1 MNTGA
6 SDLPLPG
13 PFRLPPANVAR
24 HPAALLAVRD
34 LRGWIDGLPL
44 ANPPRCAQMLLQ
56 QLRLLV
62 RDPEPGGRF
71 AALLALYQGPLDAL
85 LEIVRERLHGFGDSA
100 GPLDQ
105 LEYQAVELLQELAH
119 GHLRLAN
126 QATAAGKAPGHAD
139 LCSAMRLLDHAL
151 NIERMHY
158 HRLDPDAWR
167 RVVGIYLHA
176 EHLGLAD
183 RDCPGTPV
191 AGEPR
196 TLRGLFF
203 RSLLVS
209 LSDPHHHRPNEV
221 LGWLS
226 WLGDH
231 AGGLRLSLLP
241 EGAYAIPV
249 DVSATLPPLAGAR
262 RGRPGPDTRYLA
274 VDTVL
279 ERLQTATDAPSGLR
293 QALLDVIKGR
303 KTPEQR
309 QSERQP
315 RNQPYRLVYGL
326 RAIHERL
333 AELIQGRPP
342 GPTRQP
348 PLDCTLVNLSRT
360 GAALQLHG
368 PASPPLCVDE
378 PVLAEGAMTGSGGA
392 PVGFAARIR
401 RQVSGDGQQI
411 EIGVEKLT
419 GRLLPVRLRSAT
431 AETGRNE
438 PEALLLQDIES
449 GRLTLIAARSRY
461 RDDECVTVEGPNTR
475 YTLRLRSVILAV
487 QHVAYIQVE
496 VVEH

>member
-24 HPAALLAVRD
+24 HPAVLLAPRE
-34 LRGWIDGLPL
+34 LRAWIDGLPL
-44 ANPPRCAQMLLQ
+44 ANPPRCAQMLQQ

-62 RDPEPGGRF
+62 RDPQPGARF
-71 AALLALYQGPLDAL
+71 GALLELYQRPFDSL
-85 LEIVRERLHGFGDSA
+85 LEIVRERLHSFGDSA

-105 LEYQAVELLQELAH
+105 LEYQSVELLSELAF

-126 QATAAGKAPGHAD
+126 QAIAAGKAPGHAD
-139 LCSAMRLLDHAL
+139 LCRAMRLLDNAL
-151 NIERMHY
+151 NIERLHY

-167 RVVGIYLHA
+167 LVLGIYLHG
-176 EHLGLAD
+176 EHLGLGE
-183 RDCPGTPV
+183 RNCPGTATP
-191 AGEPR
+191 GEPAS
-196 TLRGLFF
+196 LRSLFF

-221 LGWLS
+221 LTWLA

-262 RGRPGPDTRYLA
+262 RGRPGADTRYLA
-274 VDTVL
+274 VDPVL
-279 ERLQTATDAPSGLR
+279 QQLQTASDAPPGLR

-315 RNQPYRLVYGL
+315 RNQPYRLVHGL

-342 GPTRQP
+342 APTRQP
-348 PLDCTLVNLSRT
+348 PLDCTLVNHSRT

-368 PASPPLCVDE
+368 PVSPPLCVDE
-378 PVLAEGAMTGSGGA
+378 PVLAEATMSSAAGA

-401 RQVSGDGQQI
+401 RQVSGDRQQI
-411 EIGVEKLT
+411 EIGVEKLA
-419 GRLLPVRLRSAT
+419 GRLLPVRLRGAT

-438 PEALLLQDIES
+438 PEALLLQEIDT

-487 QHVAYIQVE
+487 QNLAYIEVE